1 MHRILRS
8 ALVVPLLFAAAMFR
22 TAAAAPADS
31 IISGICEGSVLPI
44 GVVVPP
50 EGFEAGCLRTY
61 ILKHGNQGG
70 DRGRYGFVDLPPC
83 PAGPCANPGG
93 QDRFS
98 CELLHGNFC
107 CTNQLVGRE
116 VETVAGNRA
125 GPFLDA
131 LSQRFWSDTDHS
143 PGCHVEYTG
152 NGARVLRI
160 VALTPTGPGSKVHTV
175 AGFVRFFMRERPDKA
190 SEDLIGE
197 FIPTSG
203 APE

>member
-1 MHRILRS
+1 VRS
-8 ALVVPLLFAAAMFR
+8 LTKGALLVSVLCAWVPFR
-22 TAAAAPADS
+22 SAAAAPADS
-31 IISGICEGSVLPI
+31 LVSGICEGSVLPL

-50 EGFEAGCLRTY
+50 EGFEAGCSRTY
-61 ILKHGNQGG
+61 VLKHGTGG
-70 DRGRYGFVDLPPC
+70 GERGRYGFVDLPPC
-83 PAGPCANPGG
+83 PTGPCANPGG

-107 CTNQLVGRE
+107 CTDQLVGRE

-131 LSQRFWSDTDHS
+131 LSQRFWSDTDQS
-143 PGCHVEYTG
+143 PGCYVEYMG

-160 VALTPTGPGSKVHTV
+160 VALTPIGPGSKVYTV

-197 FIPTSG
+197 FIPTS
-203 APE
+203 ATPE